1 MRAVTH
7 FLSPSLPATA
17 AFSLLQHPPDLD
29 LRWLKRCV
37 RLPNYERMCTP
48 HGGTPQSQL
57 ALLNRLLTHM

>member
-17 AFSLLQHPPDLD
+17 AFSLLRHPPDLD

-37 RLPNYERMCTP
+37 RLPLMRASRTLE
-48 HGGTPQSQL
+48 GGTLQSQL